1 MLASTVVESVTTVIV
16 CASRSRSTRAW
27 WTAPTPLSGAPPRV
41 FEPGRR
47 PRLLSRLRSSE
58 ALLSSEL
65 VHTNPPK
72 QPPSMLQTELT
83 EEQIALLLEIATPY
97 VKTGSWPIWDFVV
110 KRMDQRKLN
119 ARDITASLPRVGT
132 KGTLGPSYGFTVGHD
147 WRMLRDNEPVQLTVA
162 AALVLDEL
170 RPLLADPFLRVL
182 HYMIALQRDTEP
194 SPTEVTQTWL
204 DSQELAKAIP
214 SLKPEFLS
222 ALPKILA
229 AEPGTWRGSSRGPT
243 LPDDPTWSREIT
255 REIQQYA
262 EATDLESYVATV
274 CEIVTMQAWEQSYHH
289 FRTEH
294 DGVPLPREY
303 AAAPWLDPV
312 ISNETAEPP
321 VEPESARPIYVKESL
336 IEELIDLDGAGG
348 FVTDKLVQQCKELN
362 FNFRHA
368 QPFSCPAARHHGSR
382 PAGLRGDGVRPGRQQ
397 RVVDQ
402 DGQGLPQEA
411 PGLPY
416 PGRRCDAPADRPTA
430 EPDRHA
436 RRSRARSPEC
446 PARRSP
452 QAFPRRP
459 GRSRSRKV
467 TRPPVGFMSAGGA
480 PRSTSAG
487 QLRPALR
494 W

>member
-368 QPFSCPAARHHGSR
+368 QPFSCHSLLRAIMDHVPPAFGVTGFAQVVSNVSWIKTDKDYLRKLQDFRTQGDDVMHRPIGRQRSRIDMHDVPAPAALNALLEGLLRHFR
-382 PAGLRGDGVRPGRQQ
+382 DARDAAAAGR
-397 RVVDQ
+397 
-402 DGQGLPQEA
+402 
-411 PGLPY
+411 
-416 PGRRCDAPADRPTA
+416 
-430 EPDRHA
+430 
-436 RRSRARSPEC
+436 
-446 PARRSP
+446 
-452 QAFPRRP
+452 
-459 GRSRSRKV
+459 
-467 TRPPVGFMSAGGA
+467 
-480 PRSTSAG
+480 
-487 QLRPALR
+487 
-494 W
+494 